1 MHLSP
6 SWGLYIKLLPHCRL
20 VQLKFSVLT
29 LPPLLELLNDYI
41 HPHTFVIIQY
51 PSLYLHFLVYL
62 TFVHLHFYLLPPTPF
77 YSLILIFTT
86 SLLHIT
92 PLSLTLYSTHYI
104 ITDHALIWHTIVL
117 QLTFCSV
124 LPSGPSLASSTWF
137 RFLPTWR
144 SPQILYWIYMLR
156 FLLCHTATNVLCLL
170 LQGF

>member
-29 LPPLLELLNDYI
+29 PPPLLELLNDYI

-51 PSLYLHFLVYL
+51 HSLYLHFLVYL
-62 TFVHLHFYLLPPTPF
+62 TCYVHLHFYLQPPTPF

-92 PLSLTLYSTHYI
+92 PFSLTLYSTHYI
-104 ITDHALIWHTIVL
+104 ITDMPLFGIPL
-117 QLTFCSV
+117 FCSSHSV
-124 LPSGPSLASSTWF
+124 QYFHLGLPLPLPYGSDF
-137 RFLPTWR
+137 FLHGEAHR
-144 SPQILYWIYMLR
+144 S
-156 FLLCHTATNVLCLL
+156 FT
-170 LQGF
+170 GFTIA

>member
-20 VQLKFSVLT
+20 VQLKFSVVT

-62 TFVHLHFYLLPPTPF
+62 TCVHLHFHLEPPTPF

-92 PLSLTLYSTHYI
+92 PLSLTLYSTLYI
-104 ITDHALIWHTIVL
+104 IIDHALKWHTIVL
-117 QLTFCSV
+117 QLTFRSV
-124 LPSGPSLASSTWF
+124 LPSGPSPASSTWF
-137 RFLPTWR
+137 RSLPT
-144 SPQILYWIYMLR
+144 
-156 FLLCHTATNVLCLL
+156 
-170 LQGF
+170 

>member
-1 MHLSP
+1 MHLSL

-20 VQLKFSVLT
+20 VLLKFFVLT

-62 TFVHLHFYLLPPTPF
+62 TCVHLHFYLQPPTPF

-92 PLSLTLYSTHYI
+92 PFSLTLYSTHYI
-104 ITDHALIWHTIVL
+104 ITGHALIWHTIVL

-124 LPSGPSLASSTWF
+124 LRSGPSPASFTWF
-137 RFLPTWR
+137 RFLPAWR
-144 SPQILYWIYMLR
+144 SPQILYWINMLR
-156 FLLCHTATNVLCLL
+156 FLLCHTATNVWCLL
-170 LQGF
+170 LQSF